1 MTLPELIGDTKAHP
15 GRGSYQLLQS
25 DVMKLK
31 EPEFITARMIAKH
44 TPCDEQFKEFKRLFP
59 NGVETTEEALKK
71 VAEAGL
77 DAWWLVKKFELT
89 VKTYWFC
96 PDGSIKRESHYL
108 NGKLNDPSP
117 DIPAS
122 KGFYPDGSIA
132 REEHYRNGKLNDPS
146 PDIPASK
153 GFYPNGSIKW
163 EEHYRNGKLNDPSP
177 DIPAIKGFY
186 PNGSIRWE
194 VHYLNGEFISQK
206 FNPKE

>member
-1 MTLPELIGDTKAHP
+1 MYPQSQVQNRFISTKEAGEILHRTPQTIRKYMREGKIRYQRNGDTKAHP

-44 TPCDEQFKEFKRLFP
+44 MPCDEQFKEFKRLFP

-77 DAWWLVKKFELT
+77 NAWWLVKKFELT
-89 VKTYWFC
+89 VKIYW
-96 PDGSIKRESHYL
+96 
-108 NGKLNDPSP
+108 
-117 DIPAS
+117 
-122 KGFYPDGSIA
+122 
-132 REEHYRNGKLNDPS
+132 
-146 PDIPASK
+146 
-153 GFYPNGSIKW
+153 FYPNGSIKW

-186 PNGSIRWE
+186 PNGSIKWE

-206 FNPKE
+206 YYPKE